1 MSKKLLKKTTN
12 TFLIFSIIILMLS
25 APLFYFVSS
34 WLYSYE
40 TDEVLL
46 FHKQDF
52 LEQYQNVFTEED
64 IVIWNKF
71 NRNANILP
79 FHELKKDSIV
89 LEVVYDKIAKENIP
103 YRILYSPIELKGKK
117 YIYNEKINLVE
128 MEGMVWS
135 ISLMFL
141 LVIAFFLVVILYVS
155 KRSSKKIWEP
165 FYDTI
170 IQIRNFEIDKD
181 KLPQFMPTE
190 IEEFDSL
197 NKSIKRLIEKNTA
210 IYKNQKEF
218 IENASHEL
226 QTPLALFQ
234 SKIDTIIQT
243 SGLSKEQSVLLNALN
258 NDVSR
263 LNRLNKNL
271 LLLSKIEN
279 DSYFEKHNYS
289 INNYIDKNFEF
300 FEEQAEAKNI
310 SITKNFRHSLVI
322 ETNSI
327 LIEVLINNLF
337 LNAIRHNSKSGIINI
352 EIQENTLTFSNTG
365 NPIALSDD
373 KLFNRFSKSNPSA
386 KGNGLGLAIVK
397 KIVELNGW
405 KINYSFE
412 NNLHNFFIKFKA

>member
-1 MSKKLLKKTTN
+1 MSEKLLKKTTH
-12 TFLIFSIIILMLS
+12 TFLIFSIIILMLA
-25 APLFYFVSS
+25 APLFYFISS

-40 TDEVLL
+40 TDEILL

-52 LEQYQNVFTEED
+52 IEQYQDVFTEED
-64 IVIWNKF
+64 IAIWNKY
-71 NRNANILP
+71 NRNVTILP
-79 FHELKKDSIV
+79 YHELKNDSIV

-103 YRILYSPIELKGKK
+103 YRILYAPIELKGKK
-117 YIYNEKINLVE
+117 YIYNERINLVE

-141 LVIAFFLVVILYVS
+141 IIIAFFLVVILYVS

-197 NKSIKRLIEKNTA
+197 NKSIERLIEKNTA

-218 IENASHEL
+218 VENAAHEL

-279 DSYFEKHNYS
+279 DSYFEKQNYS

-310 SITKNFRHSLVI
+310 TISKHYNHQLEI
-322 ETNSI
+322 ETNPI

-337 LNAIRHNSKSGIINI
+337 LNAIRHNSKSGIIKI
-352 EIQENTLTFSNTG
+352 EIEENTVTFSNTG
-365 NPIALSDD
+365 AVGALSGE
-373 KLFNRFSKSNPSA
+373 KLFNRFFKSDPSA

-397 KIVELNGW
+397 KITELNGW
-405 KINYSFE
+405 KIGYSFE
-412 NNLHNFFIKFKA
+412 NDLHNFFIKF

>member
-1 MSKKLLKKTTN
+1 M
-12 TFLIFSIIILMLS
+12 ILVFS
-25 APLFYFVSS
+25 APLFYFISN
-34 WLYSYE
+34 WLYTYE
-40 TDEVLL
+40 TDELLL

-52 LEQYQNVFTEED
+52 LERYENTFTESD
-64 IVIWNKF
+64 VIFWNKY
-71 NRNANILP
+71 NTNANILP
-79 FHELKKDSIV
+79 YKPIKGDSIV
-89 LEVVYDKIAKENIP
+89 LEISYDKIAKENIP
-103 YRILYSPIELKGKK
+103 YRILYAPITLKGKK

-128 MEGMVWS
+128 MESMVWS
-135 ISLMFL
+135 IALMFL
-141 LVIAFFLVVILYVS
+141 LVITVFLAGILLLS
-155 KRSSKKIWEP
+155 KRFSVKIWEP

-181 KLPQFMPTE
+181 KLPQFMPTD

-197 NKSIKRLIEKNTA
+197 NKSIERLIEKNTA

-218 IENASHEL
+218 IENAAHEL

-243 SGLSKEQSVLLNALN
+243 SGLSKEKSVLLNALN

-279 DSYFEKHNYS
+279 DSYFEKQSYS
-289 INNYIDKNFEF
+289 INSYIDKNFEF

-310 SITKNFRHSLVI
+310 KISKNYSRNLEIITNP
-322 ETNSI
+322 I

-352 EIQENTLTFSNTG
+352 EIKEDTLVFSNTG
-365 NPIALSDD
+365 AISALSHD
-373 KLFNRFSKSNPSA
+373 KLFNRFSKSDPSA

-397 KIVELNGW
+397 KITELNGW

-412 NNLHNFFIKFKA
+412 NDLHFFTIKF

>member
-1 MSKKLLKKTTN
+1 
-12 TFLIFSIIILMLS
+12 MLA
-25 APLFYFVSS
+25 APLFYFISS

-40 TDEVLL
+40 TDEILL

-52 LEQYQNVFTEED
+52 IEQYQDVFTEED
-64 IVIWNKF
+64 IAIWNKY
-71 NRNANILP
+71 NRNVTILP
-79 FHELKKDSIV
+79 YHELKNDSIV
-89 LEVVYDKIAKENIP
+89 LEVVYDKIARENIP
-103 YRILYSPIELKGKK
+103 YRILYAPIELKGKK
-117 YIYNEKINLVE
+117 YIYNERINLVE

-141 LVIAFFLVVILYVS
+141 IIIAFFLVVILYVS

-197 NKSIKRLIEKNTA
+197 NKSIERLIEKNTA

-218 IENASHEL
+218 VENAAHEL

-279 DSYFEKHNYS
+279 DSYFEKQNYS

-300 FEEQAEAKNI
+300 FEEKEEKIIRARYI
-310 SITKNFRHSLVI
+310 SNK
-322 ETNSI
+322 
-327 LIEVLINNLF
+327 
-337 LNAIRHNSKSGIINI
+337 
-352 EIQENTLTFSNTG
+352 
-365 NPIALSDD
+365 
-373 KLFNRFSKSNPSA
+373 
-386 KGNGLGLAIVK
+386 VK
-397 KIVELNGW
+397 ELCQRR
-405 KINYSFE
+405 
-412 NNLHNFFIKFKA
+412 

>member
-1 MSKKLLKKTTN
+1 
-12 TFLIFSIIILMLS
+12 MLA
-25 APLFYFVSS
+25 APLFYFISS

-40 TDEVLL
+40 TDEILL

-52 LEQYQNVFTEED
+52 IEQYQDVFTEED
-64 IVIWNKF
+64 IAIWNKY
-71 NRNANILP
+71 NRNVTILP
-79 FHELKKDSIV
+79 YHELKNDSIV

-103 YRILYSPIELKGKK
+103 YRILYAPIELKGKK
-117 YIYNEKINLVE
+117 YIYNERINLVE

-141 LVIAFFLVVILYVS
+141 IIIAFFLVVILYVS

-197 NKSIKRLIEKNTA
+197 NKSIERLIEKDTA
-210 IYKNQKEF
+210 LYKNQKEF
-218 IENASHEL
+218 VENAAHEL

-279 DSYFEKHNYS
+279 DSYFEKQNYS

-300 FEEQAEAKNI
+300 FEEQAAAKNI
-310 SITKNFRHSLVI
+310 TISKHYNHQLEI
-322 ETNSI
+322 ETNPI

-337 LNAIRHNSKSGIINI
+337 LNAIRHNSKSGIIKI
-352 EIQENTLTFSNTG
+352 EIEEKTLTFSNTG
-365 NPIALSDD
+365 AVDALSGE
-373 KLFNRFSKSNPSA
+373 KLFNRFFKSDPSA

-397 KIVELNGW
+397 KITELNGW
-405 KINYSFE
+405 KIDYSFE
-412 NNLHNFFIKFKA
+412 NDLHNFFIKF